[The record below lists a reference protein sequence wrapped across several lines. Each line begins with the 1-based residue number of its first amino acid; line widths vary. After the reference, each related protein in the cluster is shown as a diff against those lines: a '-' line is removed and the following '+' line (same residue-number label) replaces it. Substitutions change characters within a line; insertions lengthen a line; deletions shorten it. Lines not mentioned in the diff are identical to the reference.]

1 MTSENMN
8 EIAQAKRPKMVWVI
22 SAWYILSVSVMMI
35 SHLTILAGLV
45 PVRDEQRS
53 YFESLTVLDHLITF
67 LCGSLTLAAAVSL
80 FFLRRLAVKLFAI
93 SLALSIAFSLF
104 LTLRRELFGAVGGSG
119 LFGAIIGWLIMGA
132 VCLYAWGLEKKGILT

>member
-35 SHLTILAGLV
+35 SHLTILAGFV

-132 VCLYAWGLEKKGILT
+132 VCLYAWKLEKKGILT